1 MPDQIT
7 SPLKAIR
14 AKCIVCCLIERQ
26 ISEVKLCPSVKCP
39 LHPFRMGKNP
49 FRAKREYTDEQRATM
64 AERLSKIRRQ
74 KQGENRNDSEDEET
88 ID

>member
-1 MPDQIT
+1 MTDQIT
-7 SPLKAIR
+7 SPIKAIR
-14 AKCIVCCLIERQ
+14 AK
-26 ISEVKLCPSVKCP
+26 
-39 LHPFRMGKNP
+39 
-49 FRAKREYTDEQRATM
+49 YTDEQRATM

>member
-7 SPLKAIR
+7 I
-14 AKCIVCCLIERQ
+14 LIEAIQATCIYCCRGQ
-26 ISEVKLCPSVKCP
+26 ISEVELCPLNKCP
-39 LHPFRMGKNP
+39 FHPFRMGKDS

-64 AERLSKIRRQ
+64 AERLSEIRRQ

>member
-7 SPLKAIR
+7 SPIQVIR
-14 AKCIVCCLIERQ
+14 AKCIDCYGGQ

-39 LHPFRMGKNP
+39 LHPFRMGENP

>member
-7 SPLKAIR
+7 SPIKAIR
-14 AKCIVCCLIERQ
+14 AMYIDCYCGQ
-26 ISEVKLCPSVKCP
+26 ISEVKQCPSRKCP

-49 FRAKREYTDEQRATM
+49 FRKKREYTDEQRAAM

>member
-7 SPLKAIR
+7 SPIKAIR
-14 AKCIVCCLIERQ
+14 AKCIDCCCGQ
-26 ISEVKLCPSVKCP
+26 VSEVKLCPSIKCP

>member
-1 MPDQIT
+1 MTDQIT
-7 SPLKAIR
+7 SPIKAIR
-14 AKCIVCCLIERQ
+14 AKCIDCCCEQ
-26 ISEVKLCPSVKCP
+26 SSEVKLCPSIKCP